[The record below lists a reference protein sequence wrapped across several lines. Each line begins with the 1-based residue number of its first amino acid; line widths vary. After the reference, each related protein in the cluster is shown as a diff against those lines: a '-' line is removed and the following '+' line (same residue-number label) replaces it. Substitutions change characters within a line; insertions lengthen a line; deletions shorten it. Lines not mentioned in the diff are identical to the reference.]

1 MEVAFPN
8 QSAWLFG
15 SAVLLPV
22 GQGLQNG
29 AAALARLT
37 SCGQSPYFPKL
48 DSSFYSNGSDDD
60 FFHKNLRVVSK
71 LHFVDD

>member
-8 QSAWLFG
+8 QSVWLFR

-37 SCGQSPYFPKL
+37 SRGQSPYFPKL
-48 DSSFYSNGSDDD
+48 DSSFCGAGSDND
-60 FFHKNLRVVSK
+60 FFHKNARVVSK
-71 LHFVDD
+71 LHFVVG